1 MKKQLKEKQ
10 LQKRMA
16 TAKKGAVLAA
26 TALILSNS
34 PVVVMTAFAEGQED
48 ASIQQSVVQ
57 QEKQAVEVQSSIDQ
71 SIYGDLLKDKMN
83 PQAWSYLYYNWQI
96 EQSTLKNPSENT
108 KVTWQNYSAD
118 PNLLVAKTLLSGS
131 SLATAYIEKE
141 TNTNRLRLLE
151 KASTVNGGHS
161 SIARYQEPQVIPG
174 RTYTLSQNI
183 SVGILSGTSNV
194 GPSAVSFVVVDDNKN
209 LVLGKGV
216 TGGTS
221 FTKTEQ
227 NFKSTSKNI
236 RVGMRLGHGS
246 SDAGRTL
253 YYSDTDNTMNVTMKY
268 ADQWKQVDALF
279 TSLDHTELAEG
290 VTRDAIS
297 QAKAMVNSIPNN
309 ADATEMN
316 AALATAETLFEKKTT
331 DAVNSL
337 LNNGQLAPGIS
348 QEEINKAQEL
358 INQLPDGNKKQEL
371 QNQLNQAQELL
382 TNQQNAQTAVD
393 NLFDNG
399 QLKPTISQTDL
410 DQAQQLVDKLPEG
423 EKKQELQGKLDQAK
437 EQFKQLQ
444 AAIQAAQTAVDNLFN
459 NGQLKP
465 TVSQTDLDQAQ
476 QLVNQL
482 PEGEKKQTL
491 QAQLDQ
497 AKEQFNQQQ
506 AAIQAAQT
514 AVDKLFKANG
524 QLAPNVT
531 QEMIEEAQELI
542 NKVPDGN
549 KKQALQAKLDKAQKL
564 YNQLVLAEVTV
575 MVNGWFTDASHT
587 ALKEGVTTDDIE
599 KAVELLGQLPESSET
614 DKLAQTISVAQKL
627 LNKYTSNVEAK
638 KVVDSLFTDSTY
650 TKLAEKTTK
659 EDIDNAKALVAK
671 LTDVTVRN
679 ELTNLINKAYDL
691 WENKSFTITKV
702 DSYKEG
708 ETKYV
713 SGTYT
718 GNNAA
723 YIRLIVND
731 KKETLTPLKSSAEG
745 TFQYYRTGLKATD
758 KVIVVIY
765 NANYEELAQK
775 EVTITPGEP
784 TKIAS
789 VYPYVEGKDNWIT
802 GKYEGL
808 APAYIGVTVNGV
820 KKPSV
825 SFKGT
830 ADDTFKYYLP
840 GLKGTDKVEVT
851 LFNDAYQEVARQ
863 AVQVTAVEKVEI
875 TSIDTYKPGVSNWIT
890 GKVSGTSAKYMQL
903 MVNGQKTGLVSSEE
917 LAHGTFSYY
926 KAGLKSTDKVEIILY
941 DKNYQE
947 VARKDVPIEG
957 NTPAKITSVDP
968 YEVGKSEWITG
979 EVTGE
984 TAAYI
989 RVVVNGEKKA
999 LLNYKN
1005 TDGTFKY
1012 YLAGLKSTDKVEVEI
1027 FDSEFNKLSQMAVPF
1042 K

>member
-10 LQKRMA
+10 LQKKMA

-34 PVVVMTAFAEGQED
+34 PVAVMTAFAEGQGD
-48 ASIQQSVVQ
+48 AGVQQPVVQ
-57 QEKQAVEVQSSIDQ
+57 QEKQAVAVQSSIDQ

-83 PQAWSYLYYNWQI
+83 PQAWGYLYYNWQI
-96 EQSTLKNPSENT
+96 EESILKNPSENA

-118 PNLLVAKTLLSGS
+118 PSLLVANSTLSGS
-131 SLATAYIEKE
+131 STATAYIEKE
-141 TNTNRLRLLE
+141 TNTNRLRVLK
-151 KASTVNGGHS
+151 KAVTVNASHS
-161 SIARYQEPQVIPG
+161 EIARYQEPQVIPG
-174 RTYTLSQNI
+174 RTYTMSQNI
-183 SVGILSGTSNV
+183 SVGVLNGSLSV
-194 GPSAVSFVVVDDNKN
+194 GPNVRSFVVIDDNKN
-209 LVLGKGV
+209 LIYGKEFLGA
-216 TGGTS
+216 TP

-236 RVGMRLGHGS
+236 RVGIRLANRS
-246 SDAGRTL
+246 SDNGTL
-253 YYSDTDNTMNVTMKY
+253 FYSDTDNTMNVTMKY
-268 ADQWKQVDALF
+268 AEQWKQVDTLF
-279 TSLDHTELAEG
+279 TSLDHTELAPG
-290 VTRDAIS
+290 VTKETIN
-297 QAKAMVNSIPNN
+297 QAKAMVNSIANN
-309 ADATEMN
+309 ADAKEMN
-316 AALATAETLFEKKTT
+316 EALAKADALFEKKTI
-331 DAVNSL
+331 DAVESL
-337 LNNGQLAPGIS
+337 FPNGQLKPGIS
-348 QEEINKAQEL
+348 QEEIDQAQDL
-358 INQLPDGNKKQEL
+358 VNQLPDGNKKQEL

-382 TNQQNAQTAVD
+382 TNQQNAQV
-393 NLFDNG
+393 
-399 QLKPTISQTDL
+399 
-410 DQAQQLVDKLPEG
+410 
-423 EKKQELQGKLDQAK
+423 
-437 EQFKQLQ
+437 
-444 AAIQAAQTAVDNLFN
+444 AIDNLFN

-465 TVSQTDLDQAQ
+465 TISQADIDQAQ
-476 QLVNQL
+476 QLVDKL

-514 AVDKLFKANG
+514 AVDKLFKENG

-531 QEMIEEAQELI
+531 QEMMEEAQELI
-542 NKVPDGN
+542 NKVVDSN

-627 LNKYTSNVEAK
+627 LNKHTSNVEAK
-638 KVVDSLFTDSTY
+638 KVVDSLFTDNTY

-659 EDIDNAKALVAK
+659 KDIDNAKALVAK

-723 YIRLIVND
+723 YIRLIVNG

-745 TFQYYRTGLKATD
+745 TFQYYRAGLKATD
-758 KVIVVIY
+758 KVIVAIY

-851 LFNDAYQEVARQ
+851 LFNDAYQEVARPT
-863 AVQVTAVEKVEI
+863 VKKNPGGKKGN
-875 TSIDTYKPGVSNWIT
+875 TSIYKYKKGVSNWVT

-903 MVNGQKTGLVSSEE
+903 VVNGQKVGLVSSDD
-917 LAHGTFSYY
+917 LAQGSFRYY

-947 VARKDVPIEG
+947 VARKKVPLEG
-957 NTPAKITSVDP
+957 NEPAKITSITP

-979 EVTGE
+979 EITGNN
-984 TAAYI
+984 AAYI
-989 RVVVNGEKKA
+989 RVTVNGAKKA
-999 LLNYKN
+999 MVSFKN

>member
-1 MKKQLKEKQ
+1 MKNQLKEKQ

-34 PVVVMTAFAEGQED
+34 PVAVMTAFAENQADTGAQ
-48 ASIQQSVVQ
+48 AVQ
-57 QEKQAVEVQSSIDQ
+57 QENKSIDVKSSIDQ
-71 SIYGDLLKDKMN
+71 SIYGNLLKN
-83 PQAWSYLYYNWQI
+83 
-96 EQSTLKNPSENT
+96 STLQIADGRITNWTTFIQSSSSTIATSQLKNVSFT
-108 KVTWQNYSAD
+108 ALGDQYTLGGQNNYIRQTAD
-118 PNLLVAKTLLSGS
+118 FITLGGGS
-131 SLATAYIEKE
+131 STQTGVLSSPITAIKGRTYKSSVYVEHRTGGNWLMVRSGENVVVKGNNGWD
-141 TNTNRLRLLE
+141 NTSGLLE
-151 KASTVNGGHS
+151 KNYKPQRDNEQLSMEFGTDTGSYVTVSRN
-161 SIARYQEPQVIPG
+161 
-174 RTYTLSQNI
+174 
-183 SVGILSGTSNV
+183 SVALE
-194 GPSAVSFVVVDDNKN
+194 
-209 LVLGKGV
+209 L
-216 TGGTS
+216 
-221 FTKTEQ
+221 
-227 NFKSTSKNI
+227 
-236 RVGMRLGHGS
+236 
-246 SDAGRTL
+246 
-253 YYSDTDNTMNVTMKY
+253 KY
-268 ADQWKQVDALF
+268 AEQWKQVDALF

-514 AVDKLFKANG
+514 AVDKLFNANG

>member
-1 MKKQLKEKQ
+1 MKNQLKEKQ

-34 PVVVMTAFAEGQED
+34 PVAVMTAFAENQADTGAQP
-48 ASIQQSVVQ
+48 AVQ
-57 QEKQAVEVQSSIDQ
+57 QENKSIDVKSSIDQ
-71 SIYGDLLKDKMN
+71 SIYGNL
-83 PQAWSYLYYNWQI
+83 
-96 EQSTLKNPSENT
+96 LKNPT
-108 KVTWQNYSAD
+108 LQIADGRITDWTTFIQNGSTGIATSQLRNATFTASGDKY
-118 PNLLVAKTLLSGS
+118 TLGGQ
-131 SLATAYIEKE
+131 TNYVKE
-141 TNTNRLRLLE
+141 TADTIVL
-151 KASTVNGGHS
+151 VGGQTHTGVLS
-161 SIARYQEPQVIPG
+161 SPVTAIKG
-174 RTYTLSQNI
+174 RTYRFGLSVYQQMNTGWI
-183 SVGILSGTSNV
+183 ALRSGER
-194 GPSAVSFVVVDDNKN
+194 VVY
-209 LVLGKGV
+209 
-216 TGGTS
+216 
-221 FTKTEQ
+221 
-227 NFKSTSKNI
+227 STSWSTFHGPFEQTYKPQQNNEQLSMEFGTNI
-236 RVGMRLGHGS
+236 NGS
-246 SDAGRTL
+246 YIGVSRNSVAL
-253 YYSDTDNTMNVTMKY
+253 ELKY
-268 ADQWKQVDALF
+268 AEQWKTVDALF
-279 TSLDHTELAEG
+279 TSLDHTELAAG

-399 QLKPTISQTDL
+399 QLKPTILQTDL

-444 AAIQAAQTAVDNLFN
+444 AVIQAAQTAVDNLFN

-465 TVSQTDLDQAQ
+465 TVSQADLDQAQ
-476 QLVNQL
+476 QLVDQL

-491 QAQLDQ
+491 QAQLEK
-497 AKEQFNQQQ
+497 AKEQFKQQEDV
-506 AAIQAAQT
+506 IQAAQT
-514 AVDKLFKANG
+514 SVDKLFDTNG
-524 QLAPNVT
+524 RLAPNVT
-531 QEMIEEAQELI
+531 GEMISEAQGLI
-542 NKVPDGN
+542 DKVTN
-549 KKQALQAKLDKAQKL
+549 ETKKQALQTKLNRAQKL
-564 YNQLVLAEVTV
+564 YNLKVFAEVTI
-575 MVNGWFTDASHT
+575 MVNGWFTDSSHT
-587 ALKEGVTTDDIE
+587 ELKEGVTTDDIDR
-599 KAVELLGQLPESSET
+599 AIELLGELPESAET
-614 DKLAQTISVAQKL
+614 DKLEQSISIAQKL
-627 LNKYTSNVEAK
+627 LNKHTSNVEAK
-638 KVVDSLFTDSTY
+638 KIVDSLFTDDTH

-659 EDIDNAKALVAK
+659 KDIDNAKLVVNK
-671 LTDVTVRN
+671 LTDVTVRK
-679 ELTNLINKAYDL
+679 ELNQLITKAYDL
-691 WENKSFTITKV
+691 LENKSFTITKV

-723 YIRLIVND
+723 YIRLIVNG
-731 KKETLTPLKSSAEG
+731 KKEPLTPLKSSAEG
-745 TFQYYRTGLKATD
+745 TFQYYRAGLKATD
-758 KVIVVIY
+758 KVIVAIY

-775 EVTITPGEP
+775 EVTITPGEL

-875 TSIDTYKPGVSNWIT
+875 TSIDTYKPGVSNWVT

-903 MVNGQKTGLVSSEE
+903 LVNGQKTSLVFSEE
-917 LAHGTFSYY
+917 LEHGTFSYY

-1012 YLAGLKSTDKVEVEI
+1012 YLVGMKSTDKVEVEI
-1027 FDSEFNKLSQMAVPF
+1027 FDSAFNKLSQMAVPF